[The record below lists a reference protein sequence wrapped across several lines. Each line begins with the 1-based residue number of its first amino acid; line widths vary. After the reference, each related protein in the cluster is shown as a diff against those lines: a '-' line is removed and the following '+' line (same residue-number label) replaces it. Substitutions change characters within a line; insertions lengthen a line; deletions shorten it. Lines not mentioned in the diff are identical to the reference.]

1 MSLPIV
7 IQFAKLPKLGHVKTR
22 LEPRLKKQ
30 GSYDLHIKL
39 VNHIYAVLN
48 HSDCESYLFFD
59 QLGTHPSLDVF
70 QHDTRTHVQQGKD
83 LGEKMLN
90 SLQWALQ
97 KSDKAIIVGSDCP
110 VIDSEVILNA
120 INQLNHSDM
129 VFVPAED
136 GGYVLVGASRIDPSV
151 FEAMPWGTDQVMEK
165 TVQRL
170 EENGTDFELLDTL
183 WDVDRPEDYDRL
195 VEWDDKFRID

>member
-22 LEPRLKKQ
+22 LEPRLAKQ

-39 VNHIYAVLN
+39 VNHIHAVLN
-48 HSDCESYLFFD
+48 HSGCESYLFFD

-70 QHDTRTHVQQGKD
+70 QYDAQTHVQQGQD

-90 SLQWALQ
+90 ALQWGLQ

-110 VIDSEVILNA
+110 VIDSKVIQAA
-120 INQLNHSDM
+120 IHQLDQSDM

-136 GGYVLVGASRIDPSV
+136 GGYVLVGAKTINPNV
-151 FEAMPWGTDQVMEK
+151 FSHMPWGTDQVMEETIK
-165 TVQRL
+165 KL
-170 EENGTDFELLDTL
+170 EQDGSSFALLDTL

-195 VEWDDKFRID
+195 VEWDERFRV

>member
-1 MSLPIV
+1 MSPPIV

-22 LEPRLKKQ
+22 LEPRLAKQ

-39 VNHIYAVLN
+39 VNHIHGVLC

-59 QLGTHPSLDVF
+59 QLGTHPALDVF
-70 QHDTRTHVQQGKD
+70 QHDTQTHVQQGQD
-83 LGEKMLN
+83 LGERMLN
-90 SLQWALQ
+90 ALQWGLQ

-110 VIDSEVILNA
+110 VIDSVVIQKA
-120 INQLNHSDM
+120 IDQLNQSDM

-136 GGYVLVGASRIDPSV
+136 GGYVLVGAARIDPGV
-151 FEAMPWGTDQVMEK
+151 FEAMPWGSDQVMAKTIEK
-165 TVQRL
+165 L
-170 EENGTDFELLDTL
+170 EYNGTTFGLLDTL

-195 VEWDDKFRID
+195 VAWDDRFRV